1 MYDVSPDGTDSSTK
15 VDLSQQ
21 VIRLSGNSI
30 PGGQSV
36 ISNGAGGSLAEMIIR
51 LLFGD
56 VCDRAVPFLKFVKNR
71 HMAARK
77 PQYSCGSVSP

>member
-1 MYDVSPDGTDSSTK
+1 M
-15 VDLSQQ
+15 VDLPWR
-21 VIRLSGNSI
+21 VIRLSGNST

-36 ISNGAGGSLAEMIIR
+36 TSNSAGGSPAQAIIR

-56 VCDRAVPFLKFVKNR
+56 VCDRAGPFLKFEKNC

-77 PQYSCGSVSP
+77 PRFGCGSLSS